1 MAEPLITPS
10 TPHASSLRASVL
22 VVSRTPALLNQLLRS
37 LDEAYGGPADCLEV
51 LVSWNGSQEAE
62 AAIQPGRLPVAIAQ
76 RQPYHFASNMN
87 GLARRARGDVL
98 VLVNDDVIADRG
110 SVDAALAALARDPTI
125 GIVGARIRTSSG
137 ALAHAGI
144 HFTAYGSPYHQLEG
158 FVDGDHPVNH
168 QEARVPAVTGAF
180 MALSRADFLQLELA
194 ESFQVCGEDV
204 LICLRMRQEL
214 HKQILFCPAMGAI
227 HDAESTRSQTD
238 GQNNVADDNK
248 RLRAGWLELMQQAD
262 TETLK
267 VELKAAQT
275 EAEHLRRCCLDLQR
289 ALTQAECALGEAQ
302 QERSELLH
310 RQVVATQQTL
320 ALSQLQRENQR
331 LQLRIQ
337 QLDNQLAQT
346 APGKR

>member
-1 MAEPLITPS
+1 MAEPLMTRSAPDA
-10 TPHASSLRASVL
+10 PNLRASVL

-37 LDEAYGGPADCLEV
+37 LDDAYAGPADAIEV
-51 LVSWNGSQEAE
+51 LVSWNGTREAE
-62 AAIQPGRLPVAIAQ
+62 AAIQAGRLPVAIAQ
-76 RQPYHFASNMN
+76 RDPYHFASNMN
-87 GLARRARGDVL
+87 GLARQARGDVL

-110 SVDAALAALARDPTI
+110 SVDAALTALERDPGV
-125 GIVGARIRTSSG
+125 GIVGARIRTSAG

-158 FVDGDHPVNH
+158 LVDGDHPVNH
-168 QEARVPAVTGAF
+168 QQTLVPAVTGAF

-227 HDAESTRSQTD
+227 HDAESTRKQTD

-248 RLRAGWLELMQQAD
+248 RLRAGWLELMQRAD
-262 TETLK
+262 SETLK
-267 VELKAAQT
+267 IELKAAQT
-275 EAEHLRRCCLDLQR
+275 EAEHLRNTYLELQTKLEEL
-289 ALTQAECALGEAQ
+289 AKK
-302 QERSELLH
+302 QEIMLSNNL
-310 RQVVATQQTL
+310 ASTQQSL
-320 ALSQLQRENQR
+320 EHSRLLQENKH

-337 QLDNQLAQT
+337 QLENQLAQT
-346 APGKR
+346 NPRKG

>member
-1 MAEPLITPS
+1 MTRSAPDAPN
-10 TPHASSLRASVL
+10 LRASVL

-37 LDEAYGGPADCLEV
+37 LDDAYAGPADSIEV
-51 LVSWNGSQEAE
+51 LVSWNGTREAE
-62 AAIQPGRLPVAIAQ
+62 AAIQAGRLPVAIAQ
-76 RQPYHFASNMN
+76 RDPYHFASNMN
-87 GLARRARGDVL
+87 GLARQARGDVL

-110 SVDAALAALARDPTI
+110 SVDAALTALERDPGV
-125 GIVGARIRTSSG
+125 GIVGARIRTSKG

-158 FVDGDHPVNH
+158 LVDGDHPVNH
-168 QEARVPAVTGAF
+168 QQTLVPAVTGAF

-227 HDAESTRSQTD
+227 HDAESTRKQTD

-248 RLRAGWLELMQQAD
+248 RLRAGWLELMQRAD

-267 VELKAAQT
+267 IELKAAQT
-275 EAEHLRRCCLDLQR
+275 EAEHLRSCCLALQQALAEAKQAEAVARQER
-289 ALTQAECALGEAQ
+289 ALALAERTGSIQQSIALSSLQ
-302 QERSELLH
+302 QENKRLL
-310 RQVVATQQTL
+310 
-320 ALSQLQRENQR
+320 
-331 LQLRIQ
+331 LRIQ
-337 QLDNQLAQT
+337 QLDNQLAKT
-346 APGKR
+346 SPGKR